1 MSEHLPLALGRFEVF
16 LVNVIG
22 DPPFAELLSDLLALD
37 VVLSELGLGVG
48 QVLRPCGLIGVGFL
62 LPPNR
67 CLDIPGLGKHLD
79 HGHPNPSVD
88 LSNGPHGQSASTAF
102 AWPPSTT
109 TDVVPERPL
118 VPRTRAN

>member
-1 MSEHLPLALGRFEVF
+1 VVLVNLIRHQPLAKVLGH
-16 LVNVIG
+16 L
-22 DPPFAELLSDLLALD
+22 FASH
-37 VVLSELGLGVG
+37 VMLSELGLGTD
-48 QVLRPCGLIGVGFL
+48 QILRPRDLIGVGFL
-62 LPPNR
+62 LSPNR

-88 LSNGPHGQSASTAF
+88 LSNGQHGQSASTAF
-102 AWPPSTT
+102 AWPPSMT